1 VPPSI
6 EIRRINDLIEAER
19 CEPLF
24 REFIEL
30 AASGMA
36 ATHGVVI
43 GDDGIEALHA
53 GLRREWPELVA
64 GRGRMVLAL
73 VDGREAGVSI
83 LKPTSER
90 EAELKRMYVREEH
103 RGLGLA
109 RLMLERVVADAC
121 EEGFAGILLETFDYM
136 AEAQALYRSVGF
148 VEIERFDG
156 HEGHAHGVAPHEVFM
171 RLDLE
176 A

>member
-1 VPPSI
+1 MPPSI
-6 EIRRINDLIEAER
+6 EIRRIVDLREAER

-24 REFIEL
+24 REFIAL

-36 ATHGVVI
+36 ARHGVVI
-43 GDDGIEALHA
+43 GDDGVEALHA
-53 GLRREWPELVA
+53 GLRQEWPELVG

-73 VDGREAGVSI
+73 VDGREAGISV

-90 EAELKRMYVREEH
+90 EAEVKRMYVREEH

-109 RLMLERVVADAC
+109 RRMLERIVADAR
-121 EEGFAGILLETFDYM
+121 ELGYAAILLETFDYM
-136 AEAQALYRSVGF
+136 VEAQALYRSIGF
-148 VEIERFDG
+148 VEIPRFEG

-171 RLDLE
+171 RLDLT
-176 A
+176 